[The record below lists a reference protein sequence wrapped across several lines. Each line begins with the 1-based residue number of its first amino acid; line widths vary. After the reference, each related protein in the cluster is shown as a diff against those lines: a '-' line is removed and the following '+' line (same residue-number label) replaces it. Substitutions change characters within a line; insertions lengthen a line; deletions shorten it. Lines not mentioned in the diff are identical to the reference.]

1 MRSGIFIPVSPIPG
15 TEEAPINIEYVDGKK
30 NTRGIA
36 TWHLVNI
43 ISKAAFVL
51 QIFFSPYKAAETWKP
66 VLSQCKM
73 PLENSAFLL
82 DESLELGE
90 FL

>member
-51 QIFFSPYKAAETWKP
+51 QIFFSPIKLLKLGSRFCHSVRCLWKI
-66 VLSQCKM
+66 LHS
-73 PLENSAFLL
+73 S
-82 DESLELGE
+82 
-90 FL
+90 